1 MTTDVFKS
9 LTPLFEQKSNLDSI
23 KDFHEKVNLT
33 FHNIE
38 AKYYDKI
45 HAEMW
50 INLPEQ
56 VDRIINHLSA
66 WLNEQKIQKIKVLD
80 LGCGTGLAAQLLIDS
95 LVGRKIA
102 SMFLLDPSHAMLERA
117 KKRSLKWNIP
127 INSRCGYIEDVDEKF
142 DLIITSSVLHHIPD
156 IPQFISDI
164 ENRLNANGVFISL
177 HDPLAEAIDSETYQ
191 NRTAR
196 LIQTTRANFQNRT
209 LKQKIIGKI
218 IRILKGNIKLETY
231 IAEVNQELIH
241 LNVINTHLTPAEIWS
256 ITDIHVEGLP
266 YSANNGISLK
276 NLEESVKELSL
287 AYFNTYC
294 FFGTLKSDLPEEYKA
309 EENNLTLTDDKFG
322 RNFNSMWIRK

>member
-9 LTPLFEQKSNLDSI
+9 LIPLFEQKSNVDSI

-56 VDRIINHLSA
+56 MERIINHLFN
-66 WLNEQKIQKIKVLD
+66 WLNKHNIQKIKVLD
-80 LGCGTGLAAQLLIDS
+80 LGCGTGLAAQLLINS
-95 LVGRKIA
+95 LVGNKIA
-102 SMFLLDPSHAMLERA
+102 SIFLLDPSHAMLQRA
-117 KKRSLKWNIP
+117 KQRSTKWNIP
-127 INSRCGYIEDVDEKF
+127 VNSHCGYIEDVEEKF
-142 DLIITSSVLHHIPD
+142 DLILTSSVLHHIPN
-156 IPQFISDI
+156 IPEFISKI

-177 HDPLAEAIDSETYQ
+177 HDPLAEAIGSEIYQ

-196 LIQTTRANFQNRT
+196 LTQTTRIHFQKRT
-209 LKQKIIGKI
+209 LKQRIVGKI
-218 IRILKGNIKLETY
+218 TRILKRNIKPETY
-231 IAEVNQELIH
+231 IEEVNQELIR
-241 LNVINTHLTPAEIWS
+241 LNMIKTHLTPAEIWS

-276 NLEESVKELSL
+276 NLEESAKIISL

-294 FFGTLKSDLPEEYKA
+294 FFGKLKSDLPEEYKA
-309 EENNLTLTDDKFG
+309 EENELTLTDDKFG

>member
-1 MTTDVFKS
+1 MTPDVFKS
-9 LTPLFEQKSNLDSI
+9 LIPLFEQKSNVDSI

-45 HAEMW
+45 HSEMW

-56 VDRIINHLSA
+56 MERIIDRIFA
-66 WLNEQKIQKIKVLD
+66 WFDKKNIQKIKVLD
-80 LGCGTGLAAQLLIDS
+80 LGCGTGLASQLLMNS

-102 SMFLLDPSHAMLERA
+102 SIFLLDPSHAMLERA

-127 INSRCGYIEDVDEKF
+127 VNLRCGYIEDVDEKF
-142 DLIITSSVLHHIPD
+142 DLIITSSVLHHIPN

-164 ENRLNANGVFISL
+164 EYRLNPNGVFISL

-191 NRTAR
+191 HRAAR
-196 LIQTTRANFQNRT
+196 LIQTTRANFHNRT
-209 LKQKIIGKI
+209 LKQRIIGKI
-218 IRILKGNIKLETY
+218 IRMLKGNIKLETY
-231 IAEVNQELIH
+231 IAEVNQELIR
-241 LNVINTHLTPAEIWS
+241 LNIINTHLTPAEIWS

-276 NLEESVKELSL
+276 NLEESAKNLSL
-287 AYFNTYC
+287 AYFDTYC
-294 FFGTLKSDLPEEYKA
+294 FFGKLKSELPEEYKV

-322 RNFNSMWIRK
+322 RNFNSMWIKK

>member
-9 LTPLFEQKSNLDSI
+9 LIPLFEQKSNVDSI
-23 KDFHEKVNLT
+23 RDFHEKVNLT

-56 VDRIINHLSA
+56 MERMIDHLFD
-66 WLNEQKIQKIKVLD
+66 WFDKQNIQKIKVLD
-80 LGCGTGLAAQLLIDS
+80 LGCGTGLAAQLLINS

-102 SMFLLDPSHAMLERA
+102 SIFLLDPSHVMLQKA
-117 KKRSLKWNIP
+117 KQRSLKWNIP
-127 INSRCGYIEDVDEKF
+127 VNSGCGYIEDVKEKF
-142 DLIITSSVLHHIPD
+142 DLIITSSVLHHIPN
-156 IPQFISDI
+156 IPQFISNI
-164 ENRLNANGVFISL
+164 ENTLNANGVFISL
-177 HDPLAEAIDSETYQ
+177 HDPLAEAINSETYQ

-196 LIQTTRANFQNRT
+196 LNQAIRVNFQNRT
-209 LKQKIIGKI
+209 LKQRITGKI
-218 IRILKGNIKLETY
+218 KRILKGSIKPETY
-231 IAEVNQELIH
+231 IAEVNQELIR
-241 LNVINTHLTPAEIWS
+241 LNIIKTHLTPAEMWS

-276 NLEESVKELSL
+276 NLEESAKDLSL
-287 AYFNTYC
+287 AYFKTYC
-294 FFGTLKSDLPEEYKA
+294 FFGKLKSDLPEEYKA
-309 EENNLTLTDDKFG
+309 EEDDLTLTDDKFG

>member
-9 LTPLFEQKSNLDSI
+9 LIPLFEQKSNLDSI

-56 VDRIINHLSA
+56 IDRIINHLCA
-66 WLNEQKIQKIKVLD
+66 WLDKQKIQKIKVLD

-102 SMFLLDPSHAMLERA
+102 SVFLLDPSHAMLERA
-117 KKRSLKWNIP
+117 NKRSLKWNIP
-127 INSRCGYIEDVDEKF
+127 IISKCGYIEDVNEKF
-142 DLIITSSVLHHIPD
+142 DLIITSSVLHHIPN
-156 IPQFISDI
+156 IPQFISEI

-177 HDPLAEAIDSETYQ
+177 HDPLAEAIDSRTYQ

-196 LIQTTRANFQNRT
+196 LIQTTRANFKNRT
-209 LKQKIIGKI
+209 LKQRITGKI
-218 IRILKGNIKLETY
+218 IRMLKGNIKLETY

-241 LNVINTHLTPAEIWS
+241 LNVINSHLTPAEIWS
-256 ITDIHVEGLP
+256 VTDIHVEGLP

-276 NLEESVKELSL
+276 NMEESVKGLSL

-294 FFGTLKSDLPEEYKA
+294 FFGTLKSDLPEEYKV
-309 EENNLTLTDDKFG
+309 EEDNLSLTDDKFG

>member
-1 MTTDVFKS
+1 MTTDVFQS
-9 LTPLFEQKSNLDSI
+9 LIPLFEQKSNVDSI

-56 VDRIINHLSA
+56 MERMIDRVFA
-66 WLNEQKIQKIKVLD
+66 WFDKQNIQKIKVLD
-80 LGCGTGLAAQLLIDS
+80 LGCGTGLASQLLINS

-102 SMFLLDPSHAMLERA
+102 SIFLLDPSHAMLQKA
-117 KKRSLKWNIP
+117 KQRSMKWNMP
-127 INSRCGYIEDVDEKF
+127 VNSSCGYIEDVEEKF
-142 DLIITSSVLHHIPD
+142 DLIITSSVMHHIPN
-156 IPQFISDI
+156 IPQFISNI
-164 ENRLNANGVFISL
+164 ENRLNAKGVFVSL
-177 HDPLAEAIDSETYQ
+177 HDPLAEAIDSEAYQ

-196 LIQTTRANFQNRT
+196 LIQTTKFNFQNRT
-209 LKQKIIGKI
+209 LKQRIIGKI
-218 IRILKGNIKLETY
+218 TRILEGSIKPETY
-231 IAEVNQELIH
+231 IEEVNQELIR
-241 LNVINTHLTPAEIWS
+241 LNIIKTHLTPAEMWS

-276 NLEESVKELSL
+276 NLEKSAKELSL

-294 FFGTLKSDLPEEYKA
+294 FFGKLKSDLPEEYKA